1 MLRFGLPLL
10 ILVLSLAATLGVS
23 VLVSSV
29 AAEHSRAQFEKQARL
44 SRDAVHMRL
53 KDSELALRGA
63 QGLYAAS
70 KSVERQEWK
79 AYVAGMTLSERFPG
93 LRGMSFIAA
102 VPDSQR
108 ADFLNIT
115 RQDNSPEFEIRPA
128 GNRQEFRP
136 IKYFEPANE
145 GQNSIGF
152 DTATI
157 SESVEAQNRAR
168 DTGAVAL
175 SARFNLRTVED
186 GDNSVVI
193 YLPIYRNGRKTE
205 TVEQRRAAIEGW
217 VAAPTRIGALLNDV
231 TGVLTQGVDLHI
243 EDASEGRALLLDSNP
258 RRDHS
263 EGATLFS
270 CTEEIRFGGRLWHL
284 NYAATPEFRSSET
297 DMGMIALGVGLIMS
311 LLLSATVQGLTL
323 TRGRALKLAREMT
336 QTLRDSQERFRALIE
351 KSSDY
356 ITVVDQQAVATYES
370 PAVETLTGFKPEEL
384 VGRPALENVHPDDVA
399 ATGAALASGFAE
411 PGVQKSAVYR
421 MKHKN
426 GSYRT
431 YESTGRAMVN
441 DKGELEAIIN
451 TRDVTEREA
460 ALAALRESEA
470 AQRKAAQMQRDLLNA
485 LPAHVA
491 FLDHKG
497 AILDVNEAWREFGRN
512 NGLAGK
518 EFCVGVNY
526 LELCRNASGADA
538 DGGLAAAKGIQQ
550 VIAGG
555 SSLFV
560 FEYPCHSPQQ
570 QRWFRLMAAP
580 LNMGGALGAVVMHID
595 ITERVQAQQRM
606 AEYHAEIGLKN
617 IELDKALVKANEA
630 TQLKSE
636 FLANMSHEIR
646 TPMNGVIG
654 MTGLLLETPLSR
666 EQREFAEVIRGSGEA
681 LLCIIND
688 ILDFSKIEAGK
699 LTLEPVE
706 FDLQDSVHEV
716 AELLAKQA
724 QDKGIELLVR
734 YDVNCPR
741 KIVADPGRVRQV
753 ILNLVGN
760 AVKFTSVGHV
770 LVDVSSKPSTRQDHV
785 LVRVAITDT
794 GIGIAPEKL
803 SLLFQKFSQAD
814 ASTTRHFGGTGL
826 GLAISRQL
834 VELMGGQVGV
844 NSESGK
850 GSTFFFELDVPARPG
865 CPCGMDCK
873 TLPDDFR
880 VIVVDDDEV
889 SRRVLRQLCLSL
901 GMSCE
906 TAESGM
912 EALTKM
918 RAAAE
923 QGKPFAMGLLDMRM
937 PIMDGG
943 QLARNIKKDA
953 RLQSTRLVI
962 VSAHARPDDS
972 TLPVGMVEAVLTKPV
987 RCTVLI
993 SVIQRMFQR
1002 DLKTTTTTARI
1013 KPAKAVA
1020 VDGVEGKRVLVAE
1033 DNAVNQKL
1041 AARMLEKLG
1050 CRVDIAAN
1058 GKEAV
1063 QMVGAINYD
1072 LVLMDCQMPELDGY
1086 QATQQIRQIVVGRHL
1101 PIVAMTANAM
1111 EGDREKCL
1119 ASGMDDYVSKPMK
1132 LESVRAVIS
1141 RWMNLQPAV
1150 QTPPLHASSN

>member
-1 MLRFGLPLL
+1 MALQIQASSIKVRLLRINILL
-10 ILVLSLAATLGVS
+10 LGVTS
-23 VLVSSV
+23 VAIVLVVNV
-29 AAEHSRAQFEKQARL
+29 AQKQLAL
-44 SRDAVHMRL
+44 TDAGRDAERILARHLAIHTYINKQLKPRL
-53 KDSELALRGA
+53 LEFTAPLRDREYFDPVWMSSTYAVREIDKIFQSRHGKGYYYKECAINARSPQNEADPFERKFLEQAGHNSSITTFNGVREIDGKMFFVSMVRGESMEKPCLLCHSTPEKAPGGLVRAYGPDRSFSRHENELVSAVSIRIPLSGA
-63 QGLYAAS
+63 YAEANS
-70 KSVERQEWK
+70 FSLK
-79 AYVAGMTLSERFPG
+79 LS
-93 LRGMSFIAA
+93 
-102 VPDSQR
+102 
-108 ADFLNIT
+108 
-115 RQDNSPEFEIRPA
+115 
-128 GNRQEFRP
+128 
-136 IKYFEPANE
+136 
-145 GQNSIGF
+145 
-152 DTATI
+152 
-157 SESVEAQNRAR
+157 
-168 DTGAVAL
+168 
-175 SARFNLRTVED
+175 
-186 GDNSVVI
+186 
-193 YLPIYRNGRKTE
+193 
-205 TVEQRRAAIEGW
+205 
-217 VAAPTRIGALLNDV
+217 
-231 TGVLTQGVDLHI
+231 
-243 EDASEGRALLLDSNP
+243 ALLL
-258 RRDHS
+258 
-263 EGATLFS
+263 AVITMLFAVQNR
-270 CTEEIRFGGRLWHL
+270 ILGRLVFMPL
-284 NYAATPEFRSSET
+284 AVVGESARR
-297 DMGMIALGVGLIMS
+297 IANDRRYLGEQIP
-311 LLLSATVQGLTL
+311 LSHG
-323 TRGRALKLAREMT
+323 REMDELAT
-336 QTLRDSQERFRALIE
+336 SFNVMSAELHAFINNLEE
-351 KSSDY
+351 K
-356 ITVVDQQAVATYES
+356 VDEKTA
-370 PAVETLTGFKPEEL
+370 EL
-384 VGRPALENVHPDDVA
+384 VTARKEAEE
-399 ATGAALASGFAE
+399 AS
-411 PGVQKSAVYR
+411 R
-421 MKHKN
+421 
-426 GSYRT
+426 
-431 YESTGRAMVN
+431 
-441 DKGELEAIIN
+441 
-451 TRDVTEREA
+451 
-460 ALAALRESEA
+460 
-470 AQRKAAQMQRDLLNA
+470 
-485 LPAHVA
+485 
-491 FLDHKG
+491 
-497 AILDVNEAWREFGRN
+497 
-512 NGLAGK
+512 
-518 EFCVGVNY
+518 
-526 LELCRNASGADA
+526 
-538 DGGLAAAKGIQQ
+538 AKG
-550 VIAGG
+550 
-555 SSLFV
+555 
-560 FEYPCHSPQQ
+560 
-570 QRWFRLMAAP
+570 
-580 LNMGGALGAVVMHID
+580 D
-595 ITERVQAQQRM
+595 
-606 AEYHAEIGLKN
+606 
-617 IELDKALVKANEA
+617 
-630 TQLKSE
+630 
-636 FLANMSHEIR
+636 FLATMSHEIR
-646 TPMNGVIG
+646 TPMNAIIG
-654 MTGLLLETPLSR
+654 INQLLQNTLLTQ
-666 EQREFAEVIRGSGEA
+666 EQRRLVTDSSSAAES
-681 LLCIIND
+681 LLTIIND

-734 YDVNCPR
+734 YDASCPR

-770 LVDVSSKPSTRQDHV
+770 LVEVSSKPSTRQDHV

-972 TLPVGMVEAVLTKPV
+972 TLPIGMVEAVLTKPV
-987 RCTVLI
+987 RCSVLV

-1119 ASGMDDYVSKPMK
+1119 AAGMDDYVSKPMK
-1132 LESVRAVIS
+1132 LDAVRGVIS
-1141 RWMNLQPAV
+1141 RWLNLQPTE